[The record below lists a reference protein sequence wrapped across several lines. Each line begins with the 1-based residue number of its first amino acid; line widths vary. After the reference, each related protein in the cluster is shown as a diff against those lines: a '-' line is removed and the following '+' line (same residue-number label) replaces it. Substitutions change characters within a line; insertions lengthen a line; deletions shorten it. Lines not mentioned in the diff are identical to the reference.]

1 MTSVLPFQYD
11 SNEYIN
17 YIGDEPGYY
26 PDAGPVVL
34 PEVQTPRV
42 SGHDLDALELASG
55 GKIVLTTQGDSK
67 ALEVSSIGEADP
79 AVMDTTV
86 LDTGTKKLKMSSD
99 VGTDFTAANISFNA
113 SADFYSTIGIAD
125 PADPTFHQYADSAR
139 QTLGVGVLDVDK
151 NFTSGGWLETTA
163 TSFDL
168 RHDNSS
174 IYSETGADSRIDFRS
189 PNGHD
194 FFVGT
199 DALTQSVGSSAV
211 EIRADKI
218 TIRKDVDLLGT
229 LNSVVTNSEQ
239 LRVEDQIIRLAH
251 TDDEATKNRDT
262 LLAASKTGITIET
275 VPGSVEEDV
284 DYMSRFKNSYGTRL
298 FVTTEIAESGNI
310 DSIDVPKALASG
322 LFTKE
327 VAYYLNGGAKAS
339 GMRDT
344 TSRLNE
350 PAWQISGGAM
360 HLSHTVPNGPGKARK
375 FSLGFRVAD
384 DGTMEM
390 VRLTRNLLWD
400 DGAGKFAEDAGDPA
414 TANVITRYVNPVV
427 AAPPMEA

>member
-67 ALEVSSIGEADP
+67 ALEVSSIGVADP

-125 PADPTFHQYADSAR
+125 PAEPTFHQYADSAR

-189 PNGHD
+189 PGGHD

-199 DALTQSVGSSAV
+199 DALTQAVGTSAV

-218 TIRKDVDLLGT
+218 TIRKDVDLVGT
-229 LNSVVTNSEQ
+229 LNSVISNAEQ

-262 LLAASKTGITIET
+262 LLVASKTGITIDT
-275 VPGSVEEDV
+275 VPGSNEEDLE
-284 DYMSRFKNSYGTRL
+284 YMSRFKDGSGANL
-298 FVTTEIAESGNI
+298 FVDTDT
-310 DSIDVPKALASG
+310 IDVPKALASG

-327 VAYYLNGGAKAS
+327 VAYYLNSGAKAS

-360 HLSHTVPNGPGKARK
+360 HLSHTVPNGNGKARK

-400 DGAGKFAEDAGDPA
+400 EGSGKFAEDESAPA
-414 TANVITRYVNPVV
+414 SANVITRYVNPVAV
-427 AAPPMEA
+427 